1 MTPIQLAVC
10 WDLTPENPV
19 DEPKR
24 TPHIDGS
31 NGSQAPA
38 VFTLVAP
45 DKEGETTEVE
55 EKCDGLHPPIAHEQ
69 PLAKVSPHK
78 RSKSAYSRIIADKPK
93 STISS
98 STQNTSKATKS
109 SSSYKTVE
117 YCSQECRKYGGRT
130 RNCVACELKNVK
142 IREVVR
148 PKSEYKMAFRAGV
161 PQAKVSIVIGRADIR
176 VPQLRDP
183 YQEKA
188 YCIQTLAPPFS
199 LQNFKRQDYPEH
211 WRLATVYQHS
221 YKPIQNRKK
230 PLLATV
236 YK

>member
-1 MTPIQLAVC
+1 MC
-10 WDLTPENPV
+10 WDLTPENPS

-38 VFTLVAP
+38 VFTLVP
-45 DKEGETTEVE
+45 PTDKQEESTEVE
-55 EKCDGLHPPIAHEQ
+55 EKCDGLHATCDPP
-69 PLAKVSPHK
+69 PPKVLPTKTLPQK
-78 RSKSAYSRIIADKPK
+78 RSKSAYPRIASEKPK
-93 STISS
+93 STVSS
-98 STQNTSKATKS
+98 STQDSSKATRD
-109 SSSYKTVE
+109 SSSYKTIE
-117 YCSQECRKYGGRT
+117 YCSQECSKYGGRT

-142 IREVVR
+142 IKEAR

-161 PQAKVSIVIGRADIR
+161 PQAKVSIFIGRADIR
-176 VPQLRDP
+176 VPRMRNP
-183 YQEKA
+183 YQEKD
-188 YCIQTLAPPFS
+188 YRIQTLAPPFS
-199 LQNFKRQDYPEH
+199 LQNFRRHDYPEH

-221 YKPIQNRKK
+221 YKPLQTRKK